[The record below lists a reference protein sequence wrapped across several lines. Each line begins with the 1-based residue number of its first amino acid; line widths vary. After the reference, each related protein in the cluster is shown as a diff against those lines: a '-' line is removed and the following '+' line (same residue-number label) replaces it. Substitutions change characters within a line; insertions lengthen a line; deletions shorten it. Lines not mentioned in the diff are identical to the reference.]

1 MQKYIDL
8 AFEQA
13 TLSKAKKRKVGAVIT
28 IKAHGVIEPM
38 VITGYNHNP
47 NGESC
52 EDENGNTVESV
63 VHAEVA
69 AIAGAEVALKHV
81 NFDMSVLPH
90 LYVTHQ
96 PCENCLDKFFQFVH
110 FHYHTGNNVDMR
122 KLVTVANT
130 GMKFDANKLRFDLI
144 PAIATESLATVLT
157 YGAKKYKPNNW
168 RSVDPQRYIAAF
180 ERHWHA
186 YISGEMLDKES
197 GLPHLAHCM
206 TNLTFLLEL
215 GYKPEQQQTLADY
228 CKNL

>member
-1 MQKYIDL
+1 MQKYITL

-13 TLSKAKKRKVGAVIT
+13 ALSKAKKRKVGAVIT
-28 IKAHGVIEPM
+28 FKAHGGFDKV
-38 VITGYNHNP
+38 VTGYNHNP
-47 NGESC
+47 SGGDC
-52 EDENGNTVESV
+52 EDENGNTVSSV

-69 AIAGAEVALKHV
+69 AIAGAEIALKHI
-81 NFDMSVLPH
+81 NFDMSKLPH

-110 FHYHTGNNVDMR
+110 FHWNTDKVDMR
-122 KLVTVANT
+122 KLVTVAET
-130 GMKFDANKLRFDLI
+130 GMKFDTNKLRFDLI
-144 PAIATESLATVLT
+144 PAIATESLAAVLT

-168 RSVDPQRYIAAF
+168 RSVDPQRYVAAF